1 MNTTDYHIKTVLN
14 GENYE
19 TLVPL
24 QTAKKKKRLIV
35 RKGIENILLKL
46 EDVVLFY
53 TDSKIV
59 YTLDK
64 YGKKYICEEN
74 LSQLEYL
81 LDDYQFFRANRQY
94 IINSEYVKSYKTY
107 EKVKLIVTMLL
118 PELTHEI
125 IISQETA
132 PAFRQWISQQ

>member
-1 MNTTDYHIKTVLN
+1 MLRAIDNNEPHTVERSYSDWATVTGN
-14 GENYE
+14 
-19 TLVPL
+19 
-24 QTAKKKKRLIV
+24 KIKKRLIV
-35 RKGIENILLKL
+35 KKGMENILLKL

-59 YTLDK
+59 YSLDK
-64 YGKKYICEEN
+64 NGKKYICEEN

-118 PELTHEI
+118 PELIHEI